1 VKAALLLSAVLLSG
15 CATLVRVPHQSAPD
29 RAYSTAS
36 AYNRGYEAGEQA
48 TLYDIRH
55 DERLSVSYYALGP
68 CEIYKTWI
76 PPKGNIP
83 AARWWEALDKEREQK
98 QACAARHD
106 ALREQV
112 KAMLGVIRDY
122 E

>member
-1 VKAALLLSAVLLSG
+1 MKASVLLLAVALSG
-15 CATLVRVPHQSAPD
+15 CATLVRVPHQNTPD
-29 RAYSTAS
+29 VPYDTAS

-48 TLYDIRH
+48 TLYDIQH
-55 DERLSVSYYALGP
+55 DPRLSVNYYALGP
-68 CEIYKTWI
+68 CETFQAWI
-76 PPKGNIP
+76 PPKGNIA
-83 AARWWEALDKEREQK
+83 AARWWQAIGKERDQK
-98 QACAARHD
+98 LACAARHN